1 MSRGLAGLG
10 ALLLAVAGT
19 GCTQEAAELPLSYD
33 GAATIGEA
41 LLPELISGYERTS
54 GKKFGTVALNGSSA
68 GFKAV
73 MEGRVALAG
82 MARSLKSTEK
92 VRNPYYE
99 IIGYDAL
106 GVFVHSSNPI
116 NALSQKQLKDIFT
129 GKLTRWS
136 ELGGP
141 DVPIEPVTEN
151 AQAQERGTRGAFQEM
166 VLEGAPFT
174 RTREVDFPRDC
185 VEYVSTH
192 PDAVTYASFV
202 YVMPGVRLLPL
213 DGSLPSAETIRSG
226 EYPLARPLLLISRDV
241 PRGQARIFFEYVLS
255 SPGQAAISKKF
266 GGRTEVR

>member
-1 MSRGLAGLG
+1 MSHVLARRG
-10 ALLLAVAGT
+10 ALILAVIAA
-19 GCTQEAAELPLSYD
+19 GCTQEAVELPLSYD
-33 GAATIGEA
+33 GAATIGET
-41 LLPELISGYERTS
+41 LLPELISGYERAS
-54 GKKFGTVALNGSSA
+54 GKKFGTVAMNGSSA

-82 MARSLKSTEK
+82 MVRSLKSTEK

-116 NALSQKQLKDIFT
+116 DALSQKQLKDIFT
-129 GKLTRWS
+129 GKVTRWS

-141 DVPIEPVTEN
+141 DVPIEPVTEH

-192 PDAVTYASFV
+192 PGAVTYASFI
-202 YVMPGVRLLPL
+202 YEMPGVKLLSV
-213 DGSLPSAETIRSG
+213 DGSPPNLETIRSA
-226 EYPLARPLLLISRDV
+226 EYPLIRPLLLISRDL
-241 PRGQARIFFEYVLS
+241 PKGQARIFFEYVLTA
-255 SPGQAAISKKF
+255 PGQAVISRKVV
-266 GGRTEVR
+266 GRAEVR